1 MSVDLLLGLQW
12 GDEGKGKIVDVLTRN
27 YDIIARF
34 QGGPN
39 AGHTLE
45 FDGIK
50 HVLHTIPSG
59 IFHPTAKNI
68 VGNGV
73 VIDPVIFQ
81 KELEKLKGFPVDI
94 KQNLLISR
102 KAHLIL
108 PTHRLLDAASETA
121 KGKAKIGSTLKGIG
135 PTYMDK
141 TGRNGLR
148 VGDLE
153 LPDWKDRYR
162 TLSDKHQAMIDF
174 YNVDIQ
180 YNLAELETE
189 FMEAVDVLKQ
199 LTFIDSEEYLYQA
212 QQKGHKILAEGAQG
226 SLLDI
231 DFGTYP
237 FVTSSNTTAAGACT
251 GLGIAPGSIGDVFGI
266 FKAYTTRVGSGP
278 FPTEL
283 FDEDG
288 ATMGR
293 VGREFG
299 ATTGR
304 ARRCGWLDL
313 VALKYAVRI
322 NGVTQLMMMKADV
335 LSGFN
340 TIKICT
346 AYRYKGSEIQHLPY
360 TLDPELITPIYT
372 EMPGWHEDLTGLEH
386 ADALPDSLKN
396 YISFLEKELHTPIT
410 LVSVGPDRK
419 QTIHRNN

>member
-1 MSVDLLLGLQW
+1 MVDLLLGLQW
-12 GDEGKGKIVDVLTRN
+12 GDEGKGKIVDVLTSN

-45 FDGIK
+45 FDGNK

-59 IFHPTAKNI
+59 IFHPNAKNV

-73 VIDPVIFQ
+73 VIDPVIFA
-81 KELEKLKGFPVDI
+81 KELEKLAPYGMNLAEK
-94 KQNLLISR
+94 LLISR

-108 PTHRLLDAASETA
+108 PTHRLLDAASEAA
-121 KGKAKIGSTLKGIG
+121 KGSQKIGSTLKGIG

-141 TGRNGLR
+141 TGRNGIR

-153 LPDWKDRYR
+153 FSDWKVRYR
-162 TLSDKHQAMIDF
+162 QLADKHLQMIEN
-174 YNVDIQ
+174 YKVE
-180 YNLAELETE
+180 LAFDLDQLEQE
-189 FMEAVDVLKQ
+189 FFKAVEI
-199 LTFIDSEEYLYQA
+199 LTSLPLIDSEQYFHNA
-212 QQKGHKILAEGAQG
+212 QQQGKRILAEGAQG

-251 GLGIAPGSIGDVFGI
+251 GLGIAPNKIQHVIGI

-288 ATMGR
+288 ATLGR
-293 VGREFG
+293 VGNEFG

-313 VALKYAVRI
+313 VALKYAITI
-322 NGVTQLMMMKADV
+322 NGVTELNMMKADV
-335 LSGFN
+335 LSGFE
-340 TIKICT
+340 TIKVCT
-346 AYRYKGSEIQHLPY
+346 HYEYKGEKIAHFPFDIDQKYVTPVY
-360 TLDPELITPIYT
+360 ETLD
-372 EMPGWHEDLTGLEH
+372 GWNEDLTGIQDITKLPQ
-386 ADALPDSLKN
+386 ALN
-396 YISFLEKELHTPIT
+396 RYIDYLEKALEVPIT
-410 LVSVGPDRK
+410 VVSVGPDRTQTLFRK
-419 QTIHRNN
+419 Q

>member
-1 MSVDLLLGLQW
+1 MAVDLLLGLQW
-12 GDEGKGKIVDVLTRN
+12 GDEGKGKIVDVLTKN

-39 AGHTLE
+39 AGHTLV
-45 FDGIK
+45 FNGMK

-59 IFHPTAKNI
+59 IFHDNVKNL

-73 VIDPVIFQ
+73 VIDPIIFK
-81 KELEKLKGFPVDI
+81 KELDKLSEQDVDFR
-94 KQNLLISR
+94 KTLLISR

-108 PTHRLLDAASETA
+108 PTHRLLDAASETS

-141 TGRNGLR
+141 TGRNGIR

-153 LPDWKDRYR
+153 LSDWKDKYR
-162 TLSDKHQAMIDF
+162 NLANKHQAMIDF
-174 YNVDIQ
+174 YNV
-180 YNLAELETE
+180 ELEYDLKELENE
-189 FMEAVDVLKQ
+189 FFVAVETLKS
-199 LTFIDSEEYLYQA
+199 LEFIDSEEYLHQA
-212 QQKGHKILAEGAQG
+212 QRDKKSILAEGAQG

-251 GLGIAPGSIGDVFGI
+251 GLGVAPNSINDVFGI

-283 FDEDG
+283 FDENG
-288 ATMGR
+288 ETMSR
-293 VGREFG
+293 VGHEFG

-304 ARRCGWLDL
+304 PRRCGWLDL
-313 VALKYAVRI
+313 VALRYACQV

-335 LSGFN
+335 LSGFK
-340 TIKICT
+340 TLKVCT
-346 AYRYKGSEIQHLPY
+346 AYNYKGQEIKHLPY
-360 TLDPELITPIYT
+360 NIESENVTPIYT
-372 EMPGWHEDLTGLEH
+372 NFNGWDEDLTSM
-386 ADALPDSLKN
+386 DSVDTLPQTLIK
-396 YISFLEKELHTPIT
+396 YIEFLENELQIPIKI
-410 LVSVGPDRK
+410 VSVGPDRK
-419 QTIHRNN
+419 QTIFR